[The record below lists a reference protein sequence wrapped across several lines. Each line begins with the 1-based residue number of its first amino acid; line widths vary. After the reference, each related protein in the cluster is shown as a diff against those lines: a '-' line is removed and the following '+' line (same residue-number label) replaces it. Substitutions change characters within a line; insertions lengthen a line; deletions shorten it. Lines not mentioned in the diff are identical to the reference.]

1 MQPDVAAPRP
11 TLFAFFPCKRK
22 FDFPC
27 ERVEREVIFL
37 CAGGRFS
44 CRVEAGP
51 EAVAARGDAVL
62 CPPGARLYRQAL
74 EPVALYVLQF
84 EKSPLPCRGGILRP
98 ADFGRLESD
107 LLQIEGGWRLGGFS
121 PAETHYLSDVWY
133 ALHRERAPA
142 APPCGDPE
150 MAAALALLHNNLAE
164 KWTVPALAAAC
175 GLSLTAFIRRF
186 SRAFGNTPA
195 ALLISL
201 RLREGARLLTESAL
215 SVAEIARRCGYQNE
229 FYFSASFRRA
239 YGAPPSA
246 FRRALRT

>member
-1 MQPDVAAPRP
+1 MCCNLKKAPSPAAAESSARRIS
-11 TLFAFFPCKRK
+11 AAWKAICCKSK
-22 FDFPC
+22 
-27 ERVEREVIFL
+27 V
-37 CAGGRFS
+37 AGGW
-44 CRVEAGP
+44 
-51 EAVAARGDAVL
+51 AAF
-62 CPPGARLYRQAL
+62 PPPRRITFRTYGT
-74 EPVALYVLQF
+74 
-84 EKSPLPCRGGILRP
+84 PCI
-98 ADFGRLESD
+98 
-107 LLQIEGGWRLGGFS
+107 
-121 PAETHYLSDVWY
+121 
-133 ALHRERAPA
+133 
-142 APPCGDPE
+142 DPE
-150 MAAALALLHNNLAE
+150 MAAALALLRNNLAE

-175 GLSLTAFIRRF
+175 GLSPTAFIRRF

>member
-84 EKSPLPCRGGILRP
+84 EKSPAPC
-98 ADFGRLESD
+98 
-107 LLQIEGGWRLGGFS
+107 FS

-175 GLSLTAFIRRF
+175 GLSPTAFIRRF